1 MKHWLKIHRAVLVIV
16 LAVALVLLIPIVF
29 THKAAAPTP
38 KTEAA
43 LPKNNSTVTME
54 GTFTCVPHRDQTG
67 PQTLECAM
75 GMKSGNAYY
84 MLVDTSGDY
93 SLLSKAGTGDK
104 ISVTGQ
110 FTKKHDEVYDSEGII
125 AVTAIKKL

>member
-1 MKHWLKIHRAVLVIV
+1 MQHWLKVHRAVIVI
-16 LAVALVLLIPIVF
+16 AVSMALIALIPFVF
-29 THKAAAPTP
+29 AHKAAAPEP
-38 KTEAA
+38 AA
-43 LPKNNSTVTME
+43 PLPKDNSVITVT

-75 GMKSGNAYY
+75 GMKSGGTHY

-93 SLLSKAGTGDK
+93 SLLSSAGTGDEV
-104 ISVTGQ
+104 SVTGK
-110 FTKKHDEVYDSEGII
+110 FTEKHDEVYDSEGVI